1 MSNSHKLIMESWRGF
16 LQEVDGDGPLGKYV
30 IPNRKLDREG
40 EEEKNTEFEDRL
52 QKALFSHFATGRRSL
67 PRNMTNFILQ
77 MIEGGNYP
85 EIFKLYT
92 GGTVYRG
99 MNLRKEKFEEL
110 FGELPQP
117 QKWYKAPID
126 WLFGR
131 SQKTNV
137 NLPFSPTSKP
147 KYSPGLDTTAGS
159 WASSWTTSFGQ
170 ASDFSEIAGNIP
182 IILVADASENTFI
195 DMDPFY
201 DNYTFASGFE
211 DEKEKVG
218 VGDINL
224 KSIYVYDVGNHQ

>member
-1 MSNSHKLIMESWRGF
+1 MSKSHKLIMESWRGF

-40 EEEKNTEFEDRL
+40 EEEKNTEFEDKL
-52 QKALFSHFATGRRSL
+52 QKSLFSHFATGRRSL

-92 GGTVYRG
+92 DGTLYRG

-126 WLFGR
+126 WLLGR

-137 NLPFSPTSKP
+137 KLPFSPTSKP

-170 ASDFSEIAGNIP
+170 ASDFSELADNIP
-182 IILVADASENTFI
+182 IILVAEASENTFI
-195 DMDPFY
+195 DMQPFY
-201 DNYTFASGFE
+201 DNYTFAAGFE

-224 KSIYVYDVGNHQ
+224 KSIYVYDIGDHQ

>member
-92 GGTVYRG
+92 DGTVYRG

-110 FGELPQP
+110 FGALPQP

-170 ASDFSEIAGNIP
+170 ASDFSEIADNIP